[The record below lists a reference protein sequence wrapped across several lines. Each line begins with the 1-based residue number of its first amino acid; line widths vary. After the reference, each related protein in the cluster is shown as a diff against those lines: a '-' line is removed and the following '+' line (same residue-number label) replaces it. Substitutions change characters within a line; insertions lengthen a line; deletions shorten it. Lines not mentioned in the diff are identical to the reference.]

1 MGSLPGSTT
10 SGGVLARRVLEGTP
24 NPESLRD
31 SPTPEGPTM
40 KKSHPRGP
48 AASVPLTSSSR
59 PGRAFLLSA
68 ALLTGVG
75 CGPGEELPPR
85 EEAPG
90 SSAQALATTV
100 LLFEHGG
107 YGGRV
112 QSLQPG
118 RYDMGQLTVGN
129 DAVSSLQVP
138 AGWSV
143 TLYEHGGFSGR
154 SKVFTSDATWVGD
167 DFNDLASS
175 VVVQSPSAPQGNTLY
190 GQWNGSG
197 GRNPASTANR
207 QFIVDYTGPA
217 STVTFH
223 LTAPLDTYL
232 YLLDANGNVLAQ
244 DDDSGGNLTSRL
256 SYALSPGTYKLVAAT
271 YSGGA
276 SGEFTLRSDKAV
288 MRYPQRLYVQG
299 ATAFNWIYDDHG
311 TGADND
317 VAVWRPNLAQYPGY
331 YSLGDVAQPFHGSAP
346 RTSFVAYGEGDVLAR
361 PVDYAW
367 VWSDWGSGGT
377 HDVSIWEPLPAAGY
391 TCLGTVTVLG
401 YGKPSTDLIRC
412 VRSEYV
418 LPANPAGVWN
428 DAGSGADYDVGI
440 WQVEPR
446 DHRGLALSTF
456 IARPSHSDTG
466 GNRYWV
472 LNKSALANPEMKG
485 VPVDGVTAA
494 QYAPLVWLHG
504 EEYYFPSSVE
514 FFLPNVHESGG
525 YMVTNQALGCDSC
538 TDPQF
543 LDGQRPGSVPIYAE
557 IVNRTQ
563 NGQPTNITDIVY
575 WTFYPYNNGKRIC
588 IGWYSP
594 WGCVGGYSTFGN
606 HVGDW
611 EHFTVR
617 FVDGRPSQLF
627 LSQHSGGQ
635 TFNYGDKNVAVT
647 AGFHAEVYAALGS
660 HGIYPD
666 AARHIYQTIG
676 NGDFL
681 ADDTGRGIPWY
692 TWNSTV
698 PFFRQPPGAYGGSL
712 SWLNSTSRWGNPKSG
727 CGFSEQVSGECVL
740 NDGPTG
746 IMDKS
751 ASNPENLTLD

>member
-1 MGSLPGSTT
+1 MT
-10 SGGVLARRVLEGTP
+10 
-24 NPESLRD
+24 
-31 SPTPEGPTM
+31 
-40 KKSHPRGP
+40 
-48 AASVPLTSSSR
+48 
-59 PGRAFLLSA
+59 
-68 ALLTGVG
+68 
-75 CGPGEELPPR
+75 
-85 EEAPG
+85 
-90 SSAQALATTV
+90 
-100 LLFEHGG
+100 
-107 YGGRV
+107 
-112 QSLQPG
+112 
-118 RYDMGQLTVGN
+118 
-129 DAVSSLQVP
+129 
-138 AGWSV
+138 
-143 TLYEHGGFSGR
+143 
-154 SKVFTSDATWVGD
+154 
-167 DFNDLASS
+167 SS
-175 VVVQSPSAPQGNTLY
+175 VVVEAPSLPQGNSVY
-190 GQWNGSG
+190 GYWSSSG
-197 GRNPASTANR
+197 GRVPTSPANR

-217 STVTFH
+217 STVTFN

-232 YLLDANGNVLAQ
+232 YLTDANGNVLAQ
-244 DDDSGGNLTSRL
+244 DDDAGGNLTSRL
-256 SYALSPGTYKLVAAT
+256 SYFLSPGTYKLVAAT
-271 YSGGA
+271 YSPGL
-276 SGEFTLRSDKAV
+276 SGEFTLKADKAV
-288 MRYPQRLYVQG
+288 IRYPQRLYVQA
-299 ATAFNWIYDDHG
+299 ATAFNWVYDDHG
-311 TGADND
+311 TGADSD
-317 VAVWRPNLAQYPGY
+317 VAVWRANLAQYPGY

-346 RTSFVAYGEGDVLAR
+346 RGSFVASGEGDVLAR

-401 YGKPSTDLIRC
+401 YDKPSTDLIRC

-418 LPANPAGVWN
+418 LPANPSGLWN
-428 DAGSGADYDVGI
+428 DSGSGADYDVGI

-446 DHRGLALSTF
+446 DPRGLALSTF
-456 IARPSHSDTG
+456 IARPSHTDTG

-485 VPVDGVTAA
+485 VPVDAVTVS
-494 QYAPLVWLHG
+494 QYAPLVWLHS

-543 LDGQRPGSVPIYAE
+543 LDGQRPDTTQVPVYAE

-563 NGQPTNITDIVY
+563 GGQPTNITDIVY
-575 WTFYPYNNGKRIC
+575 WTFYPYNNGKRVC

-617 FVDGRPSQLF
+617 FVDGRPSQVF

-635 TFNYGDKNVAVT
+635 TFNFGDKNLALT
-647 AGFHAEVYAALGS
+647 GFHTEVYSALGS
-660 HGIYPD
+660 HGVYPD

-681 ADDTGRGIPWY
+681 ADDTSRGIAWN

-698 PFFRQPPGAYGGSL
+698 PFFRQAPGTYGGSL

-751 ASNPENLTLD
+751 ASNPENLTLE

>member
-1 MGSLPGSTT
+1 MKKIHPPDFAICLPVKSKSLP
-10 SGGVLARRVLEGTP
+10 
-24 NPESLRD
+24 LR
-31 SPTPEGPTM
+31 G
-40 KKSHPRGP
+40 
-48 AASVPLTSSSR
+48 
-59 PGRAFLLSA
+59 LLLGA
-68 ALLTGVG
+68 ALMAGVG
-75 CGPGEELPPR
+75 CGPGEELPAQ
-85 EEAPG
+85 EETG
-90 SSAQALATTV
+90 SSGQALATTV
-100 LLFEHGG
+100 LLYEHGN

-118 RYDMGQLTVGN
+118 RYDMSQLTGVGN
-129 DAVSSLQVP
+129 DSVSSLQVP
-138 AGWSV
+138 SGWSV
-143 TLYEHGGFSGR
+143 TLYEHGFDGR
-154 SKVFTSDATWVGD
+154 SKLFTADTVWVGD
-167 DFNDLASS
+167 DFNDLTSS
-175 VVVQSPSAPQGNTLY
+175 VVVEAPSMPQSNSVY
-190 GQWNGSG
+190 GHWSGSG
-197 GRNPASTANR
+197 GMNPASTANR

-217 STVTFH
+217 STVTFN

-232 YLLDANGNVLAQ
+232 YLTDVNGNVLAQ

-256 SYALSPGTYKLVAAT
+256 SYFLSPGTYKLVAAT
-271 YSGGA
+271 YSPGA
-276 SGEFTLRSDKAV
+276 SGEFTLKADKAV
-288 MRYPQRLYVQG
+288 IRYPQRLFVQA
-299 ATAFNWIYDDHG
+299 ATSFNWIYDDHG

-317 VAVWRPNLAQYPGY
+317 VAVWRANLAQYPGY

-346 RTSFVAYGEGDVLAR
+346 RVSWVASGEGDVLAR
-361 PVDYAW
+361 PADYAW

-401 YGKPSTDLIRC
+401 YDKPSTDLIRC

-418 LPANPAGVWN
+418 LPANPSGLWN
-428 DAGSGADYDVGI
+428 DSGSGADYDVGI

-472 LNKSALANPEMKG
+472 INKSATANVEFKG
-485 VPVDGVTAA
+485 TPVDAVTAA
-494 QYAPLVWLHG
+494 LFAPLIWLHG
-504 EEYYFPSSVE
+504 EEYYFPSSIG
-514 FFLPNVHESGG
+514 FFLPNVHESNG

-543 LDGQRPGSVPIYAE
+543 LDGQRPNTTSVPIYAE
-557 IVNRTQ
+557 IINRTQ
-563 NGQPTNITDIVY
+563 GGQPTNITDIVY
-575 WTFYPYNNGKRIC
+575 WTFYPYNNGKRVC

-611 EHFTVR
+611 EHLTVR
-617 FVDGRPSQLF
+617 FVEGRPSQVF

-635 TFNYGDKNVAVT
+635 TFNFGDKNNLAL
-647 AGFHAEVYAALGS
+647 AGFHAEVYAAQGS

-666 AARHIYQTIG
+666 AARHIYKTIG

-681 ADDTGRGIPWY
+681 ADDTSRGIPWY

-698 PFFRQPPGAYGGSL
+698 SFVRQSPGTYGGSQ

-727 CGFSEQVSGECVL
+727 CNFSEQVSGECVL

>member
-1 MGSLPGSTT
+1 
-10 SGGVLARRVLEGTP
+10 
-24 NPESLRD
+24 
-31 SPTPEGPTM
+31 M
-40 KKSHPRGP
+40 KNSRLRGP
-48 AASVPLTSSSR
+48 ATSVPLNSSSR
-59 PGRAFLLSA
+59 HWRAFLMSA
-68 ALLTGVG
+68 ALTTSVG
-75 CGPGEELPPR
+75 CGM
-85 EEAPG
+85 EAPF
-90 SSAQALATTV
+90 AL
-100 LLFEHGG
+100 
-107 YGGRV
+107 
-112 QSLQPG
+112 
-118 RYDMGQLTVGN
+118 
-129 DAVSSLQVP
+129 
-138 AGWSV
+138 
-143 TLYEHGGFSGR
+143 
-154 SKVFTSDATWVGD
+154 D
-167 DFNDLASS
+167 DVASS
-175 VVVQSPSAPQGNTLY
+175 MVVESPSTQQGNVLY
-190 GQWNGSG
+190 GYWNGSG
-197 GRNPASTANR
+197 GMNPSSPANR

-223 LTAPLDTYL
+223 LTASLDTYL

-244 DDDSGGNLTSRL
+244 DNDSGGSLTSRL
-256 SYALSPGTYKLVAAT
+256 SYSLSPGTYKLVAAT
-271 YSGGA
+271 ASGGQ
-276 SGEFTLRSDKAV
+276 SGEFTLRSDKVV

-299 ATAFNWIYDDHG
+299 ATAFNWVYDDHG

-317 VAVWRPNLAQYPGY
+317 VAIWRANLGQTPGY

-401 YGKPSTDLIRC
+401 YDKPSTDLIRC
-412 VRSEYV
+412 VRGEYV
-418 LPANPAGVWN
+418 LPANPSWLWN
-428 DAGSGADYDVGI
+428 DEGSGADHDVGI
-440 WQVEPR
+440 WQVQPR

-485 VPVDGVTAA
+485 VPVDAVTAS
-494 QYAPLVWLHG
+494 QYAPLVWLHP
-504 EEYYFPSSVE
+504 EEHYFPSSVE

-525 YMVTNQALGCDSC
+525 HMVTNQSLGCDSC

-543 LDGQRPGSVPIYAE
+543 LDGQRPGQVPIYAE
-557 IVNRTQ
+557 IINRTQ
-563 NGQPTNITDIVY
+563 NGQPTNTTDIVY
-575 WTFYPYNNGKRIC
+575 WTFYPYNNGKRVC
-588 IGWYSP
+588 IGLYDSRL
-594 WGCVGGYSTFGN
+594 GCLGGYSTFGN

-617 FVDGRPSQLF
+617 FVDGRPSRMF
-627 LSQHSGGQ
+627 LSQHAGGQ
-635 TFNYGDKNVAVT
+635 TFDFGDKNVAV
-647 AGFHAEVYAALGS
+647 AGFHPEVYAALGS

-666 AARHIYQTIG
+666 AARHIYKNLP

-698 PFFRQPPGAYGGSL
+698 PFSWRSPGTYDGSL
-712 SWLNSTSRWGNPKSG
+712 SWLNLTSRWGNPKSG
-727 CGFSEQVSGECVL
+727 CGIVEQVSGECVL

-751 ASNPENLTLD
+751 ASNPANPGLD